1 MTIRT
6 VTCVCYRSRWSP
18 PPFNEQTDTH
28 TQTDTHNDVE
38 RDERLAVGRVRGDDD
53 DRLPGHAAVGQG
65 QRGSDIHERSH
76 QTGAEHA
83 PDTAER
89 ADPEGPGGRGVD
101 RVRVHSRV
109 AGHQPVRDPRRPR
122 APRGGQ
128 QPADPSRSS
137 RKAITIITPSYNR
150 FSLRG
155 LII

>member
-1 MTIRT
+1 MCACVTGHVGPRRRSTNKRT
-6 VTCVCYRSRWSP
+6 L
-18 PPFNEQTDTH
+18 